1 MGKKV
6 SKHAGKLIYSK
17 EGLSET
23 KIIEKFEPIVKKLIR
38 SVLDTYSL
46 ANNLPNCTS
55 FEDLQQEVNMAVVK
69 CFRRYNTGGSASLE
83 TYAHERIKGAVID
96 ALRRM
101 HAIKRKNHTQA
112 ARDRLRYV
120 EHNLS
125 HPVSLSS
132 NPLLV
137 ERKKV
142 VDSSWEND
150 EDWMMSLDYLIGLL
164 PEIEKAVITQR
175 YFEGMTFKEIGARAG
190 LSESWAF
197 QKNRRGLERM
207 KKWFQIDALQAAH
220 RHLAHASPSR

>member
-1 MGKKV
+1 MEKRV
-6 SKHAGKLIYSK
+6 SKYAGKLIYDK

-38 SVLDTYSL
+38 SVLDTYHL

-55 FEDLQQEVNMAVVK
+55 FEDLQQEVNIAVIK
-69 CFRRYNTGGSASLE
+69 CFRRYTSGGASLE
-83 TYAHERIKGAVID
+83 TYAHKRIKGAVAD
-96 ALRRM
+96 ALQRM

-112 ARDRLRYV
+112 ARDRLKYV
-120 EHNLS
+120 EQNLS

-142 VDSSWEND
+142 MDSSWEND
-150 EDWMMSLDYLIGLL
+150 EDWTISLNYLMGLL
-164 PEIEKAVITQR
+164 PETEKEVITQH
-175 YFEGMTFKEIGARAG
+175 YFEDMTFKEIGARAG

-197 QKNRRGLERM
+197 QKNRSGLERM
-207 KKWFQIDALQAAH
+207 KKWFQT
-220 RHLAHASPSR
+220 